1 MQTAGSTVTTTKTLS
16 LVATT
21 TPTTPTT
28 LSNPGPV
35 YNALDTKTQV
45 GIGVGVAV
53 GAILLIVL
61 GACLN
66 SFIRQRGQSAIKK
79 LDAEE
84 IGWLNRQDSRKELA
98 DTALRPQEQVSISEL
113 DGPTP
118 GAHRVSRKELDGTH
132 WKRELEGETS
142 VRKEINCIWD

>member
-1 MQTAGSTVTTTKTLS
+1 MQTAGSTVTTTGTSS
-16 LVATT
+16 LVAT
-21 TPTTPTT
+21 TTPTT

-66 SFIRQRGQSAIKK
+66 SFIRQRGQFAIKT

-84 IGWLNRQDSRKELA
+84 IGWLNRKDSRKELA